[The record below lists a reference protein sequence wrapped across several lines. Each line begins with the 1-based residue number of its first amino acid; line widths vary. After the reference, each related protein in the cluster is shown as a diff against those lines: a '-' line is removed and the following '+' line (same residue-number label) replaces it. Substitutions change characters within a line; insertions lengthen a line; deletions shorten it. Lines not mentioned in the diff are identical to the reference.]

1 MASTEL
7 LIRTGHKGHLSL
19 SRRQF
24 LQQTEIV
31 SNLSSET
38 PEDLRPDTEQQ
49 SWYLKPLQR
58 TPDEAPVAGV
68 IAAIAHTY
76 GFDPRLT
83 RVATVLITLVFP
95 ITVLVYIV
103 AWLVVP
109 AAPSPGESLQRLV
122 TDRKRIPIFVALA
135 VVALLGGSSFLGDR
149 LAWRVLPWSVVLFVI
164 AIAVLSLLGRKWIP
178 ILILPPLLFL
188 GAAFLVTEPQLAGG
202 WGTRTL
208 TPSEIETDPAGIST
222 KMAGGR
228 LTIDLRQID
237 PAGSDPA
244 GSNPAGLPAS
254 GTPVEVTVEMG
265 VGSMQILLPASSTIE
280 LRSFLGTGVVRVDGE
295 DITAGI
301 RQRSS
306 IRRPGSES
314 ASTEFVL
321 NLRMGIGVIEIERGD
336 P

>member
-1 MASTEL
+1 M
-7 LIRTGHKGHLSL
+7 SL
-19 SRRQF
+19 SGPRR
-24 LQQTEIV
+24 LTQTVMV
-31 SNLSSET
+31 SDLSSDT
-38 PEDLRPDTEQQ
+38 PEELRPNTEQQ
-49 SWYLKPLQR
+49 SWYHQPLQR
-58 TPDEAPVAGV
+58 TPDQAPIAGV

-109 AAPSPGESLQRLV
+109 AAPSPGESLQQLV

-164 AIAVLSLLGRKWIP
+164 AIAVLSLLRRKWIP
-178 ILILPPLLFL
+178 ILLLPPLLFL

-208 TPSEIETDPAGIST
+208 TPSEIETDPAEIST

-228 LTIDLRQID
+228 LIIDLRQID
-237 PAGSDPA
+237 PAGSDP
-244 GSNPAGLPAS
+244 GDLLSQITS
-254 GTPVEVTVEMG
+254 VEVTAEMG
-265 VGSMQILLPASSTIE
+265 FGSMRILLPPSSTIE
-280 LRSFLGTGVVRVDGE
+280 LRSFLGSGLVRVDGE

-306 IRRPGSES
+306 IRRPGSETV
-314 ASTEFVL
+314 STEFVL

-336 P
+336 L

>member
-1 MASTEL
+1 M
-7 LIRTGHKGHLSL
+7 SL
-19 SRRQF
+19 SRPRF
-24 LQQTEIV
+24 LTQTVMV
-31 SNLSSET
+31 SDLSSET
-38 PEDLRPDTEQQ
+38 PEELRPDTQQQ
-49 SWYLKPLQR
+49 SWYHQPLQR
-58 TPDEAPVAGV
+58 TPDDAPIAGV

-122 TDRKRIPIFVALA
+122 TDRKRIPIYVALA

-178 ILILPPLLFL
+178 ILLLPPLLFL
-188 GAAFLVTEPQLAGG
+188 GAAFLITEPQLTGG

-208 TPSEIETDPAGIST
+208 NPTEIETDPAEIST

-237 PAGSDPA
+237 PAGI
-244 GSNPAGLPAS
+244 PAS
-254 GTPVEVTVEMG
+254 GTPVEVTAEMG
-265 VGSMQILLPASSTIE
+265 FGSMRILLPPSSTIE
-280 LRSFLGTGVVRVDGE
+280 LRSFLGSGVVRVDGQ
-295 DITAGI
+295 DITAGV

-314 ASTEFVL
+314 ANTEFVL
-321 NLRMGIGVIEIERGD
+321 NLRMGIGVIEIERRD
-336 P
+336 L

>member
-1 MASTEL
+1 M
-7 LIRTGHKGHLSL
+7 SL
-19 SRRQF
+19 SGPRR
-24 LQQTEIV
+24 LTQTVMV
-31 SNLSSET
+31 SDLSSDT
-38 PEDLRPDTEQQ
+38 PEELHPNTEQQ
-49 SWYLKPLQR
+49 SWYHQPLQR
-58 TPDEAPVAGV
+58 TPDQAPIAGV

-109 AAPSPGESLQRLV
+109 AAPSPGESLQHLV

-164 AIAVLSLLGRKWIP
+164 AIAVLSLLRRKWIP
-178 ILILPPLLFL
+178 ILLLPPLLFL

-208 TPSEIETDPAGIST
+208 TPSEIETDPAEIST

-228 LTIDLRQID
+228 LIIDLRQID
-237 PAGSDPA
+237 PAGSDP
-244 GSNPAGLPAS
+244 GDLLSQITS
-254 GTPVEVTVEMG
+254 VEVTAEMG
-265 VGSMQILLPASSTIE
+265 FGSIRILLPASSTIE
-280 LRSFLGTGVVRVDGE
+280 LRSFLGSGLVRVDGE

-306 IRRPGSES
+306 IRRPGSETV
-314 ASTEFVL
+314 STEFVL

-336 P
+336 L